1 MKSIYD
7 KSVTDDLIQRVGRLT
22 PESTPVWGTMTVDQM
37 LAHCSVP
44 YEMAFAP
51 DADQRFKKATGL
63 KKWFLTKFLKPVVV
77 GEKPYRKGLP
87 TAPEFKMVDQRDFDV
102 ERDKLLGFVRQ
113 SHEQGRQLSF
123 HMDQLAANETRT
135 LQARVRAVKAGKM
148 TSQASLSSDSLP
160 LEETVLVQNVVPK
173 PVTPKQPDTKA
184 TKPATP
190 APTVPPNPPVAP
202 GQQCPCQLPVI
213 EYYTVP
219 YLLP

>member
-7 KSVTDDLIQRVGRLT
+7 KTVTDDLIQRVGRLT

-113 SHEQGRQLSF
+113 SHEQGRQFFEGRESPSF
-123 HMDQLAANETRT
+123 
-135 LQARVRAVKAGKM
+135 GKM
-148 TSQASLSSDSLP
+148 TADEWSNLYYKHLDHHL
-160 LEETVLVQNVVPK
+160 
-173 PVTPKQPDTKA
+173 
-184 TKPATP
+184 
-190 APTVPPNPPVAP
+190 
-202 GQQCPCQLPVI
+202 QQFGV
-213 EYYTVP
+213 
-219 YLLP
+219 